1 MRASKESAREARAKL
16 TFLLAAL
23 ATTEWK
29 KDDRIKP
36 AGDYLEE
43 FLTKV
48 ERKLP
53 REETYQKGYDKLKTP
68 EMRVKRKK
76 ARESRKRIT

>member
-16 TFLLAAL
+16 TFLLSAL
-23 ATTEWK
+23 ATTEWT

-43 FLTKV
+43 FLVKV
-48 ERKLP
+48 ERRLP
-53 REETYQKGYDKLKTP
+53 REETIQKGYDKLKTP

-76 ARESRKRIT
+76 ARGRRKKM